1 MFVDRINKSIIYQS
15 INTGFVT
22 AVLGS
27 RRVGKSTLVK
37 HFAESQANQ
46 HWIFLNVDHFDVK
59 DQIEQGHLRAL
70 IEQTARAQIGQRKVY
85 VVIDEAQK
93 CPALFDQ
100 VKALYDEFKDTDKL
114 KFVLTGSGFLSL
126 HELSAESLAGRIELY
141 YLRDF
146 SLQEVTKLLHPDFI
160 FSPSLFDVIAK
171 NNSPIEIASTIQS
184 ISPFKNWLLEGL
196 SMQLIWGGL
205 PEVVEQIQDEQKIIY
220 LKNYF
225 QTYLEKDVRGVSGI
239 TDLNLYRKLI
249 DVIAEQTG
257 STRQDGELI
266 EALGCSRDTL
276 KKYRSY
282 LEGTLLYEEIY
293 PFMGSALRRIVK
305 TPKGYLNNNGLIS
318 YLTGVD
324 DITILQKTGTI
335 GHRFENWFL
344 KELQVWLDRNI
355 KRSQIY
361 FWRTSSGMEVDF
373 VVEKKPQLFP
383 FEVTFST
390 RVDGKKIKNLK
401 AFMASEKKAE
411 TGYYIYMGDYRYDEA
426 ARIHFIPAWAIG

>member
-1 MFVDRINKSIIYQS
+1 
-15 INTGFVT
+15 
-22 AVLGS
+22 
-27 RRVGKSTLVK
+27 
-37 HFAESQANQ
+37 
-46 HWIFLNVDHFDVK
+46 
-59 DQIEQGHLRAL
+59 
-70 IEQTARAQIGQRKVY
+70 
-85 VVIDEAQK
+85 
-93 CPALFDQ
+93 
-100 VKALYDEFKDTDKL
+100 
-114 KFVLTGSGFLSL
+114 
-126 HELSAESLAGRIELY
+126 
-141 YLRDF
+141 
-146 SLQEVTKLLHPDFI
+146 
-160 FSPSLFDVIAK
+160 
-171 NNSPIEIASTIQS
+171 
-184 ISPFKNWLLEGL
+184 
-196 SMQLIWGGL
+196 
-205 PEVVEQIQDEQKIIY
+205 
-220 LKNYF
+220 
-225 QTYLEKDVRGVSGI
+225 VRGVAGI

-293 PFMGSALRRIVK
+293 PFVGAALRRIVK

-318 YLTGVD
+318 YLTGID

-344 KELQVWLDRNI
+344 KELQVWLDRNV

-390 RVDGKKIKNLK
+390 RIDGKKIKNLK
-401 AFMASEKKAE
+401 AFMASEGRAE
-411 TGYYIYMGDYRYDEA
+411 TGYYIYMGGYHYDEES
-426 ARIHFIPAWAIG
+426 RIYFIPAWAIG